1 MRARGFR
8 LGACALG
15 AVLTALA
22 CASGAAA
29 TSIVYVN
36 DHNVWLMNPDGSG
49 KYQVTLD
56 GTTNSPYV
64 SPSQA
69 ADGTIV
75 AVHAADQTGSSHDE
89 LVRMRQNGSAIGSFT
104 PSVTFPNGL
113 DQADVSPDGSKIAYR
128 TSFNGNSDCS
138 SQGGS
143 TFCYVMHVTA
153 ANGPNDLGGATFTE
167 NPDWVGNSRL
177 VANESHQRIVTYDV
191 GASDGVEWFG
201 RDIGP
206 DLNQSLY
213 DPSNAGNH
221 VVAYE
226 QTPSPSK
233 LDVFHMNGAPPAMP
247 SAVCSYSNPSGGNFN
262 DPALSPDGGALAW
275 EASDRDPFTPLSGN
289 DGIYVSPSIT
299 DGSCAD
305 GSLVAAGGEEP
316 DWGPADVNPGP
327 RGDGNGGNGNGG
339 GGDTEAPDV
348 GAAVVKTKLGKALKQ
363 GFFKVK
369 VQTSEAGAVVIQAKV
384 KKTVVARGSRALP
397 RAGIYSVKVKFTK
410 KAKRKYRH
418 AKKLKM
424 KVHIVA
430 ADKARNAVAGNLNA
444 TLKR

>member
-1 MRARGFR
+1 MHTRRARLL
-8 LGACALG
+8 LGALSATL
-15 AVLTALA
+15 AVLAGATA
-22 CASGAAA
+22 ASAS
-29 TSIVYVN
+29 SIVYVN

-56 GTTNSPYV
+56 GTTNNPYL

-69 ADGTIV
+69 GDGTIV
-75 AVHAADQTGSSHDE
+75 AVHAADQTGSSNDK
-89 LVRMRQNGSAIGSFT
+89 LVRMRQNGSVIGAFT
-104 PSVTFPNGL
+104 PEVTFTNGL
-113 DQADVSPDGSKIAYR
+113 EQADVSPDGTKIAYM
-128 TSFNGNSDCS
+128 TSFNGNGDCS
-138 SQGGS
+138 SPGS
-143 TFCYVMHVTA
+143 TTFCYVMHVTA
-153 ANGPNDLGGATFTE
+153 ASGPSDLGGASFTE
-167 NPDWVGNSRL
+167 NPDWISNSRL

-206 DLNQSLY
+206 DFNGSLY

-221 VVAYE
+221 VAAYE
-226 QTPSPSK
+226 QNPFPSK
-233 LDVFHMNGAPPAMP
+233 LDVFRMNGAPPAVP

-262 DPALSPDGGALAW
+262 DPAFSPDGGALAY
-275 EASDRDPFTPLSGN
+275 EASDRDPFTPLTGN

-299 DGSCAD
+299 DSSCAD
-305 GSLVAAGGEEP
+305 ASLVAAGGEEP

-327 RGDGNGGNGNGG
+327 RGGGNGGD
-339 GGDTEAPDV
+339 DTTPPDV

-363 GFFKVK
+363 GFFTVK
-369 VQTSEAGAVVIQAKV
+369 VQTSEAGAVVISATV
-384 KKTVVARGSRALP
+384 KKKVVARGSRALP
-397 RAGIYSVKVKFTK
+397 RARIYAVKVKFTK
-410 KAKRKYRH
+410 KAKRKFRH